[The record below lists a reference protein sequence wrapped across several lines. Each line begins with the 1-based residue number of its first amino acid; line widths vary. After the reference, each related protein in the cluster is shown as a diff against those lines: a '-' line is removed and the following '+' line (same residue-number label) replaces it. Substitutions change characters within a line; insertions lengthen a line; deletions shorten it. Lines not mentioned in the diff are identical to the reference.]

1 MRWKLR
7 QSLEHLVTSTP
18 TCYTCRGPQLG
29 VAPTKKTPFI
39 LGIAQ
44 IAIGCCY
51 TNTSNLLHLF
61 HQHLQHV
68 TPVTPTY
75 PTCTHVVTP
84 TPPTCYTCYPVTPT
98 SPTCYT
104 CCYTNTPRLL
114 HLLHQHL
121 QLISGW
127 CNLDLFLDAKAM
139 LTKASLVSTTVSWS
153 VPR

>member
-1 MRWKLR
+1 MEAEAVAR
-7 QSLEHLVTSTP
+7 TS
-18 TCYTCRGPQLG
+18 CY
-29 VAPTKKTPFI
+29 I
-39 LGIAQ
+39 
-44 IAIGCCY
+44 
-51 TNTSNLLHLF
+51 TSNLLHLF

-153 VPR
+153 VPRWHFRISTMSIDHARSTASRLQFPKCVTLEVFHIF